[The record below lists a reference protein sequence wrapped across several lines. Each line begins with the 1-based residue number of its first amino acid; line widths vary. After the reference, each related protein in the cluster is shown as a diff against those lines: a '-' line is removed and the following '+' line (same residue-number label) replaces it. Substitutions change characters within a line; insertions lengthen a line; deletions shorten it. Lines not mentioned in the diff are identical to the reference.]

1 MGEGRMT
8 WDASLTSLLEDEITV
23 EPFSAETS
31 GRVQTYGTAI
41 SYAALIQRGAKRV
54 IGPQGREVISN
65 IQVYIPERVHID
77 QRSRVTLPAGFVP
90 NQPPILGIEPLKGLG
105 LDHTAV
111 YL

>member
-1 MGEGRMT
+1 
-8 WDASLTSLLEDEITV
+8 
-23 EPFSAETS
+23 
-31 GRVQTYGTAI
+31 VQTFGTAV

-77 QRSRVTLPAGFVP
+77 QRSRVTLPTGFVP